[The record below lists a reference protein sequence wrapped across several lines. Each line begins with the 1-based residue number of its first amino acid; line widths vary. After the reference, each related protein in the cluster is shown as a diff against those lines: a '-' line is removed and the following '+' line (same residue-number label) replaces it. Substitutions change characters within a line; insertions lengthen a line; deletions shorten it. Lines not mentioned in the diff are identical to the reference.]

1 MTHEQPPIPGGGDE
15 QPAASEPPLE
25 PAEQLPP
32 EADTSPAAPPP
43 DAELHEDE
51 STNRPRI
58 WAGSLADYNNGILH
72 GAWID
77 AAHDP
82 EEIRT
87 DIDAMLAASPWT
99 ARTGEPAE
107 EWGVF
112 DTDNFG
118 ACRIGQHEDLDWI
131 SAVARGIAEHGPAFA
146 AWVDVM
152 EEPDFLSEFETA
164 YLGEYDS
171 LEAYA
176 EELIDELGY
185 DELLDRVVP
194 PSLRPYVQIN
204 IAGFAQDMWLNGE
217 VHIYHRPGGGVW
229 IFHGQ

>member
-1 MTHEQPPIPGGGDE
+1 MNHEQPPAGE
-15 QPAASEPPLE
+15 QPPE
-25 PAEQLPP
+25 PAEPLAQDSVSAAGESEQHEQQPTPLPQ
-32 EADTSPAAPPP
+32 
-43 DAELHEDE
+43 
-51 STNRPRI
+51 I
-58 WAGSLADYNNGILH
+58 WVGSLADYNNGVLH

-77 AAHDP
+77 AARQP
-82 EEIRT
+82 GEIQA
-87 DIDAMLAASPWT
+87 DIDTMLAASPWT

-118 ACRIGQHEDLDWI
+118 ACRIGQHEDLNWI
-131 SAVARGIAEHGPAFA
+131 SAVAKGIAQHGLAFA
-146 AWVDVM
+146 AWADVM
-152 EEPDFLSEFETA
+152 EDPELLPDFEGA

-176 EELIDELGY
+176 EELIHELGY

-194 PSLRPYVQIN
+194 PSLRPYVDIN

-217 VHIYHRPGGGVW
+217 VQVYHRSGGGVW
-229 IFHGQ
+229 IFDGN